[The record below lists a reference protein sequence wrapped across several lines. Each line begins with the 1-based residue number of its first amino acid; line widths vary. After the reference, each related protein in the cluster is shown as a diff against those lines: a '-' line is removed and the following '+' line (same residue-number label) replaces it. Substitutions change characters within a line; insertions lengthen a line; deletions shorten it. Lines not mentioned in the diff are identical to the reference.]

1 MGCAC
6 TKSTIADSIPTNTT
20 PSSTPSPS
28 IKSSP
33 RDELQICTFNNV
45 LSLPSPLLPQDKFS
59 SNSSS
64 ISSQANNA
72 SSVLSDHPHVPSAV
86 ETNAEV
92 ISLVSEQRK
101 PSPQPGDAEEE
112 IYKRIRPIGRGV
124 SSTVYLAIN
133 CKSL

>member
-6 TKSTIADSIPTNTT
+6 TKSTIADSMQTNTT
-20 PSSTPSPS
+20 PSSTPPPS

-33 RDELQICTFNNV
+33 NELQICTFNNV
-45 LSLPSPLLPQDKFS
+45 LSLQSPLLPQDKFS

-92 ISLVSEQRK
+92 ISLASEQRK
-101 PSPQPGDAEEE
+101 PSHQPGDAEEE